1 MARIYAR
8 KSGKS
13 GSKKP
18 LIPAQWVS
26 YSGEEVER
34 LVVKLGKDG
43 VQAAQIGLV
52 LRDQYGIPSV
62 RAITGK
68 TIMGILEGNGLKKA
82 VPDELFNLLRRAVN
96 LRNHLG
102 NNKRDSHSKRALELL
117 ESRIRRVAKYYI
129 NVGRMPEGWKY
140 DAEQA
145 KLLVEKEA

>member
-1 MARIYAR
+1 MARIYAK

-18 LIPAQWVS
+18 LIPAQWVT
-26 YSGEEVER
+26 YTGDEVER

-43 VQAAQIGLV
+43 VQAAQIGLT

-62 RAITGK
+62 RAVTKK
-68 TIMGILEGNGLKKA
+68 TIMGILEGNGMKKA
-82 VPDELFNLLRRAVN
+82 VPDELFNLLKRAVN
-96 LRNHLG
+96 LRKHLG

-129 NVGRMPEGWKY
+129 ANERLPESWKY
-140 DAEQA
+140 NAEQA
-145 KLLVEKEA
+145 KLLVEKGA